1 MTTNDTRT
9 LKAVETVQVE
19 ETQVD
24 EPSAA
29 LQELCRDET
38 PPLGPRHVAIIMD
51 GNGRW
56 ATQRGRPR
64 LFGHHAGAKRVREVV
79 EACPETGVKYLTIFA
94 FSTENW
100 KRTQVEVA
108 GLMNLFR
115 RYITRETHQLIEK
128 GVRVRFIGDRLR
140 LDDKLIQM
148 MNDLEKATAHN
159 TLVNLT
165 IAINYGGRDE
175 VARATHRLAQDV
187 AKGRLDPDSVNEE
200 TLPRYLDTYVLPDP
214 DLVIRTSG
222 EARISN
228 FLLWQSAYSEYEF
241 IDTLW
246 PDFTREEFIALCAA
260 YGGRDRRFGAVK
272 A

>member
-1 MTTNDTRT
+1 MIKRA
-9 LKAVETVQVE
+9 KAKPE
-19 ETQVD
+19 
-24 EPSAA
+24 A
-29 LQELCRDET
+29 LPEQT
-38 PPLGPRHVAIIMD
+38 PGGPRHVAIIMD

-79 EACPETGVKYLTIFA
+79 EACPEVGVEYLTIFA

-108 GLMNLFR
+108 GLMSLFR
-115 RYITRETHQLIEK
+115 RYISKETRSLSEF
-128 GVRVRFIGDRLR
+128 GVRVRFIGDRVR
-140 LDDKLIQM
+140 LDDKLIRL
-148 MNDLEKATAHN
+148 MNELEEATAHN
-159 TLVNLT
+159 TRVHLT
-165 IAINYGGRDE
+165 IALNYGGRDE
-175 VARATHRLAQDV
+175 VARATKRLAQDV
-187 AKGRLDPDSVNEE
+187 ASGKLDPEEIDEE

-228 FLLWQSAYSEYEF
+228 FLLWQSAYAEYEF

-246 PDFTREEFIALCAA
+246 PDFTRMEFASLCAS
-260 YGGRDRRFGAVK
+260 YGGRDRRFGGVK
-272 A
+272 T

>member
-1 MTTNDTRT
+1 MSRITQDTQ
-9 LKAVETVQVE
+9 K
-19 ETQVD
+19 
-24 EPSAA
+24 S
-29 LQELCRDET
+29 
-38 PPLGPRHVAIIMD
+38 GPRHVAIIMD

-79 EACPETGVKYLTIFA
+79 QSCPDVGVDYLTIFA

-108 GLMNLFR
+108 GLMSLFR
-115 RYITRETHQLIEK
+115 RYITKEARALDQF
-128 GVRVRFIGDRLR
+128 GARVRFIGDRMR
-140 LDDKLIQM
+140 LDAKLIKLM
-148 MNDLEKATAHN
+148 DDLEEMTSSNTA
-159 TLVNLT
+159 VNLT
-165 IAINYGGRDE
+165 IALNYGGRDE
-175 VARATHRLAQDV
+175 VARATKRLARDV
-187 AKGRLDPDSVNEE
+187 AQGRLSPDDVDEE

-228 FLLWQSAYSEYEF
+228 FLLWQSAYAEYEF

-246 PDFTREEFIALCAA
+246 PDFTAEEFASLCAS

-272 A
+272 T

>member
-1 MTTNDTRT
+1 
-9 LKAVETVQVE
+9 
-19 ETQVD
+19 
-24 EPSAA
+24 
-29 LQELCRDET
+29 
-38 PPLGPRHVAIIMD
+38 MD

-64 LFGHHAGAKRVREVV
+64 LFGHHAGARRVREIV
-79 EACPETGVKYLTIFA
+79 ESCPHIGVEYLTIFA

-108 GLMNLFR
+108 GLMSLFK
-115 RYITRETHQLIEK
+115 RYIIKETRALNAN
-128 GVRVRFIGDRLR
+128 GVRVRFIGDRVR
-140 LDDKLIQM
+140 LDKKLTVLM
-148 MNDLEKATAHN
+148 SELEEATSNN
-159 TLVNLT
+159 TRVHLT

-175 VARATHRLAQDV
+175 VARATRRLAQDV
-187 AKGRLDPDSVNEE
+187 ASGALTPDSIDEE
-200 TLPRYLDTYVLPDP
+200 TLPKYLDTRVLPDP

-228 FLLWQSAYSEYEF
+228 FLLWQSAYAEYEF

-246 PDFTREEFIALCAA
+246 PDFTRAEFERLCAA
-260 YGGRDRRFGAVK
+260 YGGRERRFGGVK